1 MLKKLIKY
9 EWNECYKLIGLINL
23 VVLIFSIIACIALS
37 LLDFQGDNA
46 RTAFSMIFTMGY
58 GVIYVTVLMA
68 ASFGVTLFIYIR
80 FFKNLFSS
88 EGYLMHTLPV
98 KASELI
104 ISKLVVAYIIHF
116 ITSIVIVVCIG
127 AIVLCIGANLTGDF
141 SFVRQTINEIVSL
154 ELPADAIAW
163 FVVYLVGVVITML
176 ISPLFSALTGYF
188 SLSVGQ
194 LFNKY
199 KIVWGIGVYFLITFI
214 VQIIT
219 TVFVVPI
226 SFSMSYSEAGVFIS
240 QSVQMMVS
248 SGIMCVC
255 VVVFYLVVNH
265 IVSKKLNLE

>member
-37 LLDFQGDNA
+37 LLDFRGDNA

-141 SFVRQTINEIVSL
+141 SFVQRINEIVSL

-163 FVVYLVGVVITML
+163 FVVYLVGTGITVL

-199 KIVWGIGVYFLITFI
+199 KIVFGIGVYFLITFI

-219 TVFVVPI
+219 TVFAVPI

>member
-37 LLDFQGDNA
+37 LLDFRGDNA

-141 SFVRQTINEIVSL
+141 SFVQTINEIVSL

-163 FVVYLVGVVITML
+163 FVVYLVGTGITVL

-219 TVFVVPI
+219 TVFAVP
-226 SFSMSYSEAGVFIS
+226 MNYSEAGAFIS

-255 VVVFYLVVNH
+255 IVVFYLVVNH

>member
-37 LLDFQGDNA
+37 LLDFRGDNA

-141 SFVRQTINEIVSL
+141 SFVQTINEIVSL

-163 FVVYLVGVVITML
+163 FVVYLVGTGITVL

-219 TVFVVPI
+219 TVFAVPI
-226 SFSMSYSEAGVFIS
+226 SFSMSYSKAGAFIS

-255 VVVFYLVVNH
+255 IVVFYLVVNH